1 MPELDLG
8 NVKGPQGKSA
18 YQSALDA
25 GFSGSEEAFNIAMA
39 KAPDAVL
46 YTAQSLTDE
55 QKAQARGNIGAG
67 IMQSAVL
74 YTSQNLN
81 NVQQQQARENIFAAP
96 ADKFPYFAVLTGAT
110 KEKTFEVETSW
121 RTYLVVSTYST
132 QLGMWMVLPN
142 DKVVIPVVEN
152 SAITITCET
161 GKIHTKGAQ
170 VITIIYLG
178 NS

>member
-1 MPELDLG
+1 MGGVDNYVRYDAAQELTNEQKTQARENIGANTLEG
-8 NVKGPQGKSA
+8 AVR
-18 YQSALDA
+18 YDA
-25 GFSGSEEAFNIAMA
+25 
-39 KAPDAVL
+39 
-46 YTAQSLTDE
+46 AQNLTDE
-55 QKAQARGNIGAG
+55 QKAQARGNIGASTV
-67 IMQSAVL
+67 QSAVL

-81 NVQQQQARENIFAAP
+81 NVQKKQARENIFAAP
-96 ADKFPYFAVLTGAT
+96 ADKFPYFAVPTGAT